1 MKRFNQFTEA
11 VTAGDLKAQAEGK
24 KAARKGEKY
33 DSNPYEKGSSRH
45 LQWAKGHNS
54 ARAGKLGIREEAA
67 LEENYHV
74 IDKKT
79 GKKVNK
85 EPMSMGRA
93 LDHYD
98 SIGGNAKGYAVVK
111 HGDKR
116 IKEEVEDLEEKRKYK
131 VTKGNKE
138 RMVNKQE
145 LNTYQQMGWKL
156 EEALKKDSD
165 DPCWK
170 DYVQLGTKKKNGK
183 EVPNCVP
190 KEEVEIEENWA
201 TKAMAGKSPLKK
213 KYQAPKDG
221 EEDRASR
228 MKKKMYGSMMGGLK
242 KEEAELEEKMKD
254 KPYEKQIGMGDS
266 RSEKEIRDQISGL
279 SDATLK
285 KWASKSTGRFGSK
298 VAKLQDK
305 LVAAEM
311 KKRGLRES
319 VELDEAKGKLVKN
332 MRVKHIHS
340 DRKGTVIKGG
350 DRAGGRVEVEWDNG
364 QTTVSAGKY
373 LEPFK
378 ESVELDEVS
387 FTIPKSKA
395 GMEYKSR
402 KAKMRQD
409 QHKEQDPKHAKTHA
423 RNMVDMDKAAA
434 KAAKKGVKMRDYGK
448 DNWKVRN
455 GVKRGKL
462 PEEFTTEQWD
472 LVADYLNENNI
483 AYDQLQEMSVEQ
495 LDEIIGK
502 AIGGAFKVGA
512 KAAVGAARLAKK
524 GAKKAVYNKQG
535 NVRGSQAAKNDAAK
549 AQIEKLK
556 QKRKELVQKRLQ
568 QRKSKQ
574 LKTSVEREK
583 NKLAATKARANK

>member
-45 LQWAKGHNS
+45 LQWSKGHNS
-54 ARAGKLGIREEAA
+54 ARANKLGMREEAA

-221 EEDRASR
+221 EPDRASR

-242 KEEAELEEKMKD
+242 KEEAELE
-254 KPYEKQIGMGDS
+254 
-266 RSEKEIRDQISGL
+266 
-279 SDATLK
+279 
-285 KWASKSTGRFGSK
+285 
-298 VAKLQDK
+298 
-305 LVAAEM
+305 
-311 KKRGLRES
+311 
-319 VELDEAKGKLVKN
+319 EAKGKLVKN

-402 KAKMRQD
+402 KAKERQD

-455 GVKRGKL
+455 SVKRGKL

-472 LVADYLNENNI
+472 LVADYLNENDI
-483 AYDQLQEMSVEQ
+483 SYDQLQEMSVEQ

-502 AIGGAFKVGA
+502 AIGGAINLGVGA
-512 KAAVGAARLAKK
+512 VKGAARLAKK
-524 GAKKAVYNKQG
+524 GVKKAVYNKQG
-535 NVRGSQAAKNDAAK
+535 NVRGTQAAKNDAAQAK
-549 AQIEKLK
+549 LEKLK

-583 NKLAATKARANK
+583 NKLAAIKARTNK

>member
-1 MKRFNQFTEA
+1 MKRFNQFSEA
-11 VTAGDLKAQAEGK
+11 VNRGDLMAQAEGK

-45 LQWAKGHNS
+45 LQWSKGHNS
-54 ARAGKLGIREEAA
+54 ARAGMVRKEEADAA

-116 IKEEVEDLEEKRKYK
+116 IKEDVELDEAKFNKGDSVKIKNVRKYDALAKDDKGTVIGMMSGK
-131 VTKGNKE
+131 V
-138 RMVNKQE
+138 MVKVGSGQMNIDPKDLILESAE
-145 LNTYQQMGWKL
+145 LD
-156 EEALKKDSD
+156 EALKKDSD

-170 DYVQLGTKKKNGK
+170 NYVQLGTKKKNGK

-190 KEEVEIEENWA
+190 KEEVEESSKYEPAKPDPKAAARRKAIEAAQERLRQREAGKGGKSNVRRMGGTYGYGSYDESVEQIEENWA

-221 EEDRASR
+221 EEDRAKR
-228 MKKKMYGSMMGGLK
+228 MKKKMYGNMMGGM
-242 KEEAELEEKMKD
+242 KEE
-254 KPYEKQIGMGDS
+254 
-266 RSEKEIRDQISGL
+266 
-279 SDATLK
+279 
-285 KWASKSTGRFGSK
+285 
-298 VAKLQDK
+298 
-305 LVAAEM
+305 
-311 KKRGLRES
+311 
-319 VELDEAKGKLVKN
+319 
-332 MRVKHIHS
+332 
-340 DRKGTVIKGG
+340 
-350 DRAGGRVEVEWDNG
+350 
-364 QTTVSAGKY
+364 
-373 LEPFK
+373 
-378 ESVELDEVS
+378 VELDEVS

-395 GMEYKSR
+395 GQEYMSR

-423 RNMVDMDKAAA
+423 KNMVDMDKAAE

-472 LVADYLNENNI
+472 LVADYLNENDI
-483 AYDQLQEMSVEQ
+483 SYDSLQEMSVEQ

-512 KAAVGAARLAKK
+512 KAAVGAARLAGK
-524 GAKKAVYNKQG
+524 GVKKAVYNKQG
-535 NVRGSQAAKNDAAK
+535 NVRGTQAAKNDAAK
-549 AQIEKLK
+549 AQVEKLK
-556 QKRKELVQKRLQ
+556 QKRKEIVQKRLQ
-568 QRKSKQ
+568 QRKSNQ
-574 LKTSVEREK
+574 LKSSIEREK
-583 NKLAATKARANK
+583 NKLAASKARANK